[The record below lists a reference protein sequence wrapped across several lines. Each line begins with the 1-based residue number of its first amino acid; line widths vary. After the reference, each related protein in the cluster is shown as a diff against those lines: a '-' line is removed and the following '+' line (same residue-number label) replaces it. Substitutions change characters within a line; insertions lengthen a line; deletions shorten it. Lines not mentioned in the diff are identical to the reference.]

1 MPREANDLRD
11 LKGSKILAKKQ
22 DKRTVLVVDDEP
34 IVRESLGD
42 WLGLSS
48 LEVAIAGNGEQGL
61 DIAKK

>member
-1 MPREANDLRD
+1 M
-11 LKGSKILAKKQ
+11 AKKQ

-42 WLGLSS
+42 WLGISRF
-48 LEVAIAGNGEQGL
+48 EVAIAGNGEQAL